1 MAISFSVAY
10 SQNLSKNGFFAKWV
24 DKGTLSL
31 IISFNVH
38 CIMRGRIAAAAV
50 GAKVAKNKA
59 QAAGAQQEAANQ
71 QQIDQLKAEQ
81 QKQIDELKQEQSKPQ
96 QSSGQEDIT
105 QKLQKL
111 ANLKQQ
117 GLISEEEYQK
127 SKADLLAKL

>member
-1 MAISFSVAY
+1 
-10 SQNLSKNGFFAKWV
+10 
-24 DKGTLSL
+24 
-31 IISFNVH
+31 
-38 CIMRGRIAAAAV
+38 MRGRIAAAAV
-50 GAKVAKNKA
+50 GAHVAKNKA
-59 QAAGAQQEAANQ
+59 QAAEAQQEAANQ
-71 QQIDQLKAEQ
+71 KEIDQLKAEQ
-81 QKQIDELKQEQSKPQ
+81 QKQIDELKQQQSKPE